1 MKSARSL
8 VIEKFKF
15 VWNSEGPR
23 GFMQGSLIAMASVA
37 PFIAIRQSL
46 FDFQTNS
53 LSYSLFAADDIR
65 NRAKSYVAYEF
76 ASGAIAGFVA
86 ISMCYPL
93 DLLRRMMQLNRMKS
107 EHNYSGYM
115 DLIQ

>member
-15 VWNSEGPR
+15 VWKSEGAR

-53 LSYSLFAADDIR
+53 LSRHLFSPADIQQR
-65 NRAKSYVAYEF
+65 VKSYVAYEF
-76 ASGAIAGFVA
+76 ASGAVAGLVA

-93 DLLRRMMQLNRMKS
+93 DLLRRMM
-107 EHNYSGYM
+107 
-115 DLIQ
+115 